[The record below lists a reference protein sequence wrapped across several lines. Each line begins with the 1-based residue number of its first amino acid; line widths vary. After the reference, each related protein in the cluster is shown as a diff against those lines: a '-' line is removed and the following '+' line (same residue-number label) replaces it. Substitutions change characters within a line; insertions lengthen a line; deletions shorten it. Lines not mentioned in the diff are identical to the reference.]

1 MNLNIDTVGARLWVY
16 ILVVYTPIFLAY
28 VGFILIGK
36 PISLLFPLPLLI
48 LCIYIFIYRL
58 KLDLVWVVTLT
69 PIMLPLSEFI
79 TDCILIVFIEESF
92 FEIIGYIIVI
102 CIYLFAY
109 GLLAAPL
116 FYLWAKLV
124 SYLLSLLMNSKS
136 QSR

>member
-28 VGFILIGK
+28 VGCTLIEK
-36 PISLLFPLPLLI
+36 QFNLLFPLPLLV
-48 LCIYIFIYRL
+48 LCIYTSIYRL
-58 KLDLVWVVTLT
+58 KMDFILVVTLT
-69 PIMLPLSEFI
+69 PIILPLSEFL
-79 TDCILIVFIEESF
+79 TYCILIVFIEESF

-124 SYLLSLLMNSKS
+124 CYLLSLLMNTKN